1 MIRAICLLTVTG
13 AETSPSIFV
22 VSIMR
27 VSPSGEPNSVRLTDQ
42 ARSLSWVG
50 PQRLVGVAPDG
61 FLRPA
66 RRTRRAPLSAP
77 GSPRV
82 PAAFSTGLLL
92 LAWVPKGSR
101 CCRRDSGSGSRR
113 RWMRR

>member
-42 ARSLSWVG
+42 ARSLTHRIGHPPSLHAFVTEH
-50 PQRLVGVAPDG
+50 VE
-61 FLRPA
+61 
-66 RRTRRAPLSAP
+66 P
-77 GSPRV
+77 GSRVITGGWQGYRGIDKLGYSHEPRSQR
-82 PAAFSTGLLL
+82 AAENARLIWPHLG
-92 LAWVPKGSR
+92 A
-101 CCRRDSGSGSRR
+101 
-113 RWMRR
+113 

>member
-42 ARSLSWVG
+42 ARTLT
-50 PQRLVGVAPDG
+50 QHI
-61 FLRPA
+61 
-66 RRTRRAPLSAP
+66 
-77 GSPRV
+77 
-82 PAAFSTGLLL
+82 
-92 LAWVPKGSR
+92 
-101 CCRRDSGSGSRR
+101 
-113 RWMRR
+113 